1 MNVNYEI
8 SFDYWE
14 SEHDL
19 QYSEARDLIRSDLE
33 WMLRDLEFVEID
45 SVRADLNSR
54 GLVVLRCSDPN
65 PMTEARLLELL
76 DNYDDIRNVKI
87 EEIPE

>member
-1 MNVNYEI
+1 MSYEI

-14 SEHDL
+14 GEHDL
-19 QYSEARDLIRSDLE
+19 QYWEARELIARELE
-33 WMLRDLEFVEID
+33 WKLRDLEFVEID

-54 GLVVLRCSDPN
+54 GLVVLRISDRE
-65 PMTEARLLELL
+65 PMTEDRLVRLL

>member
-1 MNVNYEI
+1 VSYEI
-8 SFDYWE
+8 YFDYWE

-19 QYSEARDLIRSDLE
+19 QCWEARDLIARDLE

-45 SVRADLNSR
+45 SVRADVNSR
-54 GLVVLRCSDPN
+54 GYAVLRCSDPE
-65 PMTEARLLELL
+65 PMTEDRLVRLL
-76 DNYDDIRNVKI
+76 DNYDDIRNVRI